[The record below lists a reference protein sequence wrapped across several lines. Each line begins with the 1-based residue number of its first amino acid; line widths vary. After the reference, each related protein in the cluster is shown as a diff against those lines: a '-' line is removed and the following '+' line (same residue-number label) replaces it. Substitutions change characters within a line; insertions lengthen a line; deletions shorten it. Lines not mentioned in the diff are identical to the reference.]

1 MLSYLW
7 GGKKAEEAKPENENA
22 ELAMRDQLDE
32 HGDFATKIDGT
43 LEYEDF
49 LYIRAVIIRQS
60 LRLFA
65 E

>member
-7 GGKKAEEAKPENENA
+7 GGKKAEEAKPENENP

-60 LRLFA
+60 LRLFS